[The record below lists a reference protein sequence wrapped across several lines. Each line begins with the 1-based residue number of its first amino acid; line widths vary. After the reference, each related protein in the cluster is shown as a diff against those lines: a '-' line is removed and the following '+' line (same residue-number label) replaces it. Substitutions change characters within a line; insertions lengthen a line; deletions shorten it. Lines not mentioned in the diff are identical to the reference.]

1 MKKMA
6 FCQLKAQIR
15 ESRFVPGH
23 NFSGMS
29 KINVQAI
36 EYNFR
41 KNNDFIELEGNLIQK
56 KQVYFFITLC

>member
-1 MKKMA
+1 MRGSFKCFVMKKMA

-36 EYNFR
+36 E
-41 KNNDFIELEGNLIQK
+41 
-56 KQVYFFITLC
+56 